1 MDSRIPPSR
10 KPQSNAGTA
19 IALFGLLL
27 ASGAILGLMSLVLP
41 QVAGVLLV
49 VLLIFVVPMALHYL
63 VWGWW
68 LSQMKDEEDEEKQE
82 DRRWRMEDSE

>member
-1 MDSRIPPSR
+1 MEPRLPPSR

-27 ASGAILGLMSLVLP
+27 ISGAILGLMSLVLP

-49 VLLIFVVPMALHYL
+49 ILLVFVVPMALHYL

-68 LSQMKDEEDEEKQE
+68 LSQLKDEGDEED
-82 DRRWRMEDSE
+82 RS

>member
-1 MDSRIPPSR
+1 MDPRFPRSS

-27 ASGAILGLMSLVLP
+27 ISGAILGLMSLVLP

-49 VLLIFVVPMALHYL
+49 VLLVFVMPIMFHYL
-63 VWGWW
+63 VWGRW
-68 LSQMKDEEDEEKQE
+68 LSRMQAPVDEENQP
-82 DRRWRMEDSE
+82 

>member
-1 MDSRIPPSR
+1 MKPSSPPSQR
-10 KPQSNAGTA
+10 PESNSGTA

-27 ASGAILGLMSLVLP
+27 ISGAILGLMSLVLP

-49 VLLIFVVPMALHYL
+49 VLLVFVVPMALHYV

-68 LSQMKDEEDEEKQE
+68 LSQMKDVEDEE
-82 DRRWRMEDSE
+82 DRG

>member
-1 MDSRIPPSR
+1 MDPRVPRSSR
-10 KPQSNAGTA
+10 PQSNAGTA

-27 ASGAILGLMSLVLP
+27 ISGAILGLMSLVLP

-49 VLLIFVVPMALHYL
+49 ILLVFVLPMALHYL

-68 LSQMKDEEDEEKQE
+68 MSQMKDSEEERDERIE
-82 DRRWRMEDSE
+82 D

>member
-1 MDSRIPPSR
+1 MDPRLPR
-10 KPQSNAGTA
+10 AGKPQSNAGTA

-27 ASGAILGLMSLVLP
+27 VSGAILGLMSLVLP

-49 VLLIFVVPMALHYL
+49 VLLIFVVPMILHYL

-68 LSQMKDEEDEEKQE
+68 LSQMKDTENEK
-82 DRRWRMEDSE
+82 DGG

>member
-1 MDSRIPPSR
+1 MPPPK

-27 ASGAILGLMSLVLP
+27 ISGAILGLMSLVLP

-49 VLLIFVVPMALHYL
+49 VLLVFVMPIMFHYL

-68 LSQMKDEEDEEKQE
+68 LSRMNTPEDEENQ
-82 DRRWRMEDSE
+82 S

>member
-1 MDSRIPPSR
+1 MPPRPSSSR
-10 KPQSNAGTA
+10 PQSNAGTA

-27 ASGAILGLMSLVLP
+27 VSGAILGLMSLVLP

-49 VLLIFVVPMALHYL
+49 ILLIFVFPMILHYL

-68 LSQMKDEEDEEKQE
+68 LSQMKEDPE
-82 DRRWRMEDSE
+82 DKEDGG

>member
-1 MDSRIPPSR
+1 MMEPRTPPPPK

-27 ASGAILGLMSLVLP
+27 ISGAILGLMSLVLP

-49 VLLIFVVPMALHYL
+49 VLLVFVMPMVLHYL

-68 LSQMKDEEDEEKQE
+68 LSRMQAPVDDENLP
-82 DRRWRMEDSE
+82 